1 MHKISIISKVE
12 KNLSIRTKAILNT
25 GLEDQH
31 LLAQTG
37 GESKTG
43 YFIKK
48 NMLY

>member
-1 MHKISIISKVE
+1 MQLELFRI
-12 KNLSIRTKAILNT
+12 KAILNT

-48 NMLY
+48 YALLMI

>member
-1 MHKISIISKVE
+1 MSKH
-12 KNLSIRTKAILNT
+12 LFIHIKAILNT

-43 YFIKK
+43 YFIK